1 VKSPPWRKFLR
12 ASSMQRDFEEIR
24 ALAVKYIKEETVQ
37 PIKELGRFVA
47 YGTLGSVFVGFGVTL
62 LLLGAL
68 RFLQEQFKVLDGSL
82 SWLPYLIVVALAAVV
97 VGFTAWRIVGGAP
110 HPTRNKVDG
119 NNSPPPV
126 ASSRP
131 PFARSCRHAAH
142 SRVSKPANSRHSP
155 P

>member
-24 ALAVKYIKEETVQ
+24 DLAVKYIKEETVQ
-37 PIKELGRFVA
+37 PIKDLGRFVA

-97 VGFTAWRIVGGAP
+97 VGFTAWRIVGGAAK
-110 HPTRNKVDG
+110 RRLKKVE
-119 NNSPPPV
+119 
-126 ASSRP
+126 
-131 PFARSCRHAAH
+131 
-142 SRVSKPANSRHSP
+142 
-155 P
+155 

>member
-1 VKSPPWRKFLR
+1 
-12 ASSMQRDFEEIR
+12 MQRDFEEIR

-82 SWLPYLIVVALAAVV
+82 SWLPYLIVVALA
-97 VGFTAWRIVGGAP
+97 VGFTAWRIVGGAAK
-110 HPTRNKVDG
+110 RRLKKVE
-119 NNSPPPV
+119 
-126 ASSRP
+126 
-131 PFARSCRHAAH
+131 
-142 SRVSKPANSRHSP
+142 
-155 P
+155 